1 MKARKSK
8 TADPS
13 LRDKLGENFLREF
26 QSDFEVNGAE
36 VIAQLR
42 LKSPEKYAEIA
53 ARLIAATEPSAKKGA
68 EPNSVRD
75 IGQEML
81 MQVGCNEYDITDDM
95 IEQALAANDR
105 LFKELETIA
114 AMKASFEVA
123 EMRN

>member
-1 MKARKSK
+1 MKSRMTKHAE
-8 TADPS
+8 PS
-13 LRDKLGENFLREF
+13 LRGKLSEHFLSAL
-26 QSDFEVNGAE
+26 QADFEINGAE

-75 IGQEML
+75 IGREML
-81 MQVGCNEYDITDDM
+81 MQVGVSEYDITDDM

-105 LFKELETIA
+105 LVAELQTIA
-114 AMKASFEVA
+114 AMKASFETA
-123 EMRN
+123 EMKN

>member
-1 MKARKSK
+1 MKSRMTKNAE
-8 TADPS
+8 PS
-13 LRDKLGENFLREF
+13 LRGKLSEHFLSAL
-26 QSDFEVNGAE
+26 QADFEINGAE

-75 IGQEML
+75 IGREML
-81 MQVGCNEYDITDDM
+81 MQVGVSEYDITDDM

-105 LFKELETIA
+105 LVAELQTIA
-114 AMKASFEVA
+114 AMKASFETA
-123 EMRN
+123 EMKN

>member
-1 MKARKSK
+1 M
-8 TADPS
+8 
-13 LRDKLGENFLREF
+13 
-26 QSDFEVNGAE
+26 
-36 VIAQLR
+36 R

-53 ARLIAATEPSAKKGA
+53 ARLIAATEPSANKRT

-75 IGQEML
+75 IGREML